1 MNARRQEHSINVENK
16 YHVIAKNVEELDALI
31 SNSDVDLR
39 TVWDTW
45 VTRLGGDH
53 ALYYVRDLLEA
64 IREECRVKAA
74 GGEWCPEESSVT
86 GDYEPPSEV

>member
-39 TVWDTW
+39 TVWDMW

-74 GGEWCPEESSVT
+74 GGEWYPEESSVT

>member
-1 MNARRQEHSINVENK
+1 MNARRQEHPINVENK
-16 YHVIAKNVEELDALI
+16 YHVIAQNIEELDALI
-31 SNSDVDLR
+31 SGPDIDLR

-53 ALYYVRDLLEA
+53 SLYYVRDLLEA
-64 IREECRVKAA
+64 IKEECQVKAA
-74 GGEWCPEESSVT
+74 GGEWCSEESSVT

>member
-1 MNARRQEHSINVENK
+1 MPVEKK
-16 YHVIAKNVEELDALI
+16 YHVIAETVQELDNLI
-31 SNSDVDLR
+31 SDPDINLR

-53 ALYYVRDLLEA
+53 SLYYVRDLLEA
-64 IREECRVKAA
+64 IKGECQVKAA
-74 GGEWCPEESSVT
+74 GGEWCSEESLVA